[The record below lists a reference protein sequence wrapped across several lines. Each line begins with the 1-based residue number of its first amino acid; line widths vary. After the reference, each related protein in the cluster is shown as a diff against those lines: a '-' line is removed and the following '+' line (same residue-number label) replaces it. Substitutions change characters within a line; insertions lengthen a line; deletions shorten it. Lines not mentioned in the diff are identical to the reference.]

1 MTKIH
6 PTAIVEKGAWLDEDA
21 EVGPYSILGPH
32 VKVGRGT
39 WVGPHVVLQG
49 RTEIG
54 SGNKF
59 FQFASIGEIPQDLK
73 YKGEPTSLKIGNDN
87 VFREGATA
95 HIGTPGGRGVT
106 TIGHKNLFM
115 ACSHVAHDCEIGSSV
130 VLANSVALAGH
141 VSIEDYAILGGLCGI
156 HQFVNIGE
164 SALIGAGSM
173 VAMDIPPFMIAQ
185 GDRASLRGVNV
196 IGLERRGFSRDS
208 IQSVQQAYQWIFR
221 SKLKLEEALDRV
233 TREVTDSPEVAR
245 LVEFIRKTERGI
257 CR

>member
-1 MTKIH
+1 MTQIH
-6 PTAIVEKGAWLDEDA
+6 PTAIVEKGAWLDEDV
-21 EVGPYSILGPH
+21 EVGPYSIVGPH
-32 VKVGRGT
+32 VKVGKGT
-39 WVGPHVVLQG
+39 WVGPHVVLRG

-59 FQFASIGEIPQDLK
+59 FQFASVGEIPQDLK

-87 VFREGATA
+87 VFREGATV
-95 HIGTPGGRGVT
+95 HIGTPGGRGIT
-106 TIGHKNLFM
+106 TIGHRNLFM
-115 ACSHVAHDCEIGSSV
+115 ACSHVAHDCEIESSV

-141 VSIEDYAILGGLCGI
+141 VSIADHAILGGLCGI
-156 HQFVNIGE
+156 HQFVRIGE

-196 IGLERRGFSRDS
+196 IGLERRGFDS
-208 IQSVQQAYQWIFR
+208 PSIEKIQKAYKLIFR
-221 SKLKLEEALDRV
+221 SRLRLEEALKRV
-233 TREVTDSPEVAR
+233 TEEVGDSQPVTF
-245 LVEFIRKTERGI
+245 LVDFIRQSERGI